1 MKLLTKIS
9 LAMAALF
16 CATTVGQAQPKFGYI
31 NSQEVIFAMP
41 EIQQVQLQLEQ
52 LEKDLSEQLEYI
64 QVEYNK
70 LAADY
75 QQKAAT
81 YSDAIRQSKEQELM
95 SLQQRYEEL
104 GKAGSA
110 EMQTKQAELMKP
122 VIDKAKAA
130 IDKVAAEG
138 GFTAVFDMAV
148 GSLAYWDENQ
158 MTDLAPMVKKELGIT
173 DAPAAE
179 AAATPAQ

>member
-1 MKLLTKIS
+1 
-9 LAMAALF
+9 
-16 CATTVGQAQPKFGYI
+16 
-31 NSQEVIFAMP
+31 MP

-52 LEKDLSEQLEYI
+52 LEKDLSEQLEFI

-104 GKAGSA
+104 SKAASQDLQNQ
-110 EMQTKQAELMKP
+110 QTKLMQP
-122 VIDKAKAA
+122 VIEKARAA
-130 IDKVAAEG
+130 INKVAAEG
-138 GFTAVFDMAV
+138 GYIAVFDMAA
-148 GSLAYWDENQ
+148 GSLAYMDEAQ
-158 MTDLAPMVKKELGIT
+158 MVDLAPAVKKELGIAENAQQP
-173 DAPAAE
+173 APAA
-179 AAATPAQ
+179 AK